1 MRRSAN
7 VAGTP
12 VIIANWN
19 GWEDTFRCL
28 RSLANSPDVTVVW
41 LVDNGSD
48 VDRSDDALRLWPG
61 LRVVSLRENFGFSG
75 GMNRAMRIAAAEGY
89 PFVYLLNNDS
99 TVVPG
104 FLRAALDAAHDPDVA
119 LVGSRIAFGEAPNF
133 LSFDGRYYSQGE
145 KRIRKSARVRKVSV
159 VDGAGMLVRLA
170 ALEHN
175 GYFDERFFCYHEE
188 GELCRRLNSA
198 GWVCAIADA
207 SLILHKGE
215 GSNVLDNA
223 LYYRVRNG
231 FLIAKCVR
239 GIRGSLNAWLNA
251 CYHAALTGES
261 ALRDQRT
268 NQLSTLAVGLYDG
281 LLGRFGQ
288 RRLSGNRTAGL
299 VVLTVLIALLL
310 IGRWLRGLFR
320 NRMERQAVSRHE
332 KSMNA

>member
-28 RSLANSPDVTVVW
+28 RSLAKASDVKAVW

-48 VDRSDDALRLWPG
+48 IDRSEEARRLWPG
-61 LRVVSLRENFGFSG
+61 LRVVSLGQNFGFSG

-89 PFVYLLNNDS
+89 RFVYLLNNDS

-104 FLRAALDAAHDPDVA
+104 FLRATLDAAHDSDVA
-119 LVGSRIAFGEAPNF
+119 IVGSRIGFAEAPNF
-133 LSFDGRYYSQGE
+133 LSFDGRYYSPGE
-145 KRIRKSARVRKVSV
+145 KRIGTSSRVRRVSV

-170 ALEHN
+170 ALERN

-188 GELCRRLNSA
+188 GELCRRLISA
-198 GWVCAIADA
+198 GWTCAIANA

-215 GSNVLDNA
+215 GSNVFENA
-223 LYYRVRNG
+223 LYYRIRNG
-231 FLIAKCVR
+231 FLLAECVHGLPGLR
-239 GIRGSLNAWLNA
+239 HRLNAWLGA
-251 CYHAALTGES
+251 CYQAALLGES

-268 NQLSTLAVGLYDG
+268 NRLSTLAVGLFDG
-281 LLGRFGQ
+281 LRGRFGP
-288 RRLSGNRTAGL
+288 RRLSGNRTTGL
-299 VVLTVLIALLL
+299 VVLRFLIALLL
-310 IGRWLRGLFR
+310 IVRWLKRSSGRRIEPPVVLGSE
-320 NRMERQAVSRHE
+320 ME
-332 KSMNA
+332 